1 MLPRGVVELSS
12 CWRYG
17 EGEAMPPVQYDLVP
31 GSAFGVSGFG
41 LVSGAVVKTTLTL
54 DLVLALQTMEEL

>member
-1 MLPRGVVELSS
+1 MARAKPCLQQLL
-12 CWRYG
+12 
-17 EGEAMPPVQYDLVP
+17 QYDLVL
-31 GSAFGVSGFG
+31 GIASGGSGFG